1 MRMASAELD
10 WEVESSPAQSR
21 QSTDA
26 PAPPTDPQIA
36 GRAVSLLPNKA
47 AARSR
52 SRSSRPRRAVP
63 VVVVDKSAL
72 FRAGLVY
79 ILSGSRFRVA
89 ASCSALADLSERIF
103 SDKRCIVLISLDEQ
117 TAPILSRVV
126 SLAARGVR
134 VIALSERFQPE
145 EAFAAIEAGAD
156 GYLLKNEISPDAL
169 VKSLELVLLGGV
181 IMPQGLSK
189 LLHQAR
195 LDTPPVQDDL
205 ENLESVLEVAQTNP
219 EGDTAGTNDVER
231 LSNRE
236 RVILKHLMQGASNK
250 QIARELNIAEQT
262 VKVHVK
268 SLLRKIRV
276 NNRTQAAMWA
286 MENRTI

>member
-1 MRMASAELD
+1 MRMPSAELG

-21 QSTDA
+21 QSADP
-26 PAPPTDPQIA
+26 PAAPTDQQIA

-63 VVVVDKSAL
+63 VVVIDKSAL

-89 ASCSALADLSERIF
+89 ASCSGLEDLSERIY

-117 TAPILSRVV
+117 TRPLLSRVV

-134 VIALSERFQPE
+134 VVALSERFQPE

-181 IMPQGLSK
+181 VIPQGLSK

-195 LDTPPVQDDL
+195 LDTPPVQYGNRYRGGSTTPSRARSTMSGIGCMTL
-205 ENLESVLEVAQTNP
+205 SRRWSNGFGLTKS
-219 EGDTAGTNDVER
+219 TARAKCTTLFGTR
-231 LSNRE
+231 
-236 RVILKHLMQGASNK
+236 
-250 QIARELNIAEQT
+250 
-262 VKVHVK
+262 
-268 SLLRKIRV
+268 
-276 NNRTQAAMWA
+276 W
-286 MENRTI
+286 